1 MIAPD
6 VELRSNPVALRT
18 RRGTPRTPSPIN
30 EPRPH
35 PPAQYNASMISISIK
50 NQQELVELD
59 IAALKSAAKTVLEGE
74 GVPSAKITFAFFDD
88 ATIHA
93 MNKRHL
99 NHDEPT
105 DVLTFPYSIRGAAKL
120 EGDVAI
126 GAGVGR
132 AAAEERGHSVNH
144 ELCLYVIHACLHL
157 CGYNDKRDGD
167 IAEMRAKERHY
178 LAALDLP
185 DIAGE

>member
-1 MIAPD
+1 
-6 VELRSNPVALRT
+6 
-18 RRGTPRTPSPIN
+18 
-30 EPRPH
+30 
-35 PPAQYNASMISISIK
+35 MISISVK
-50 NQQELVELD
+50 NQQELVDLD
-59 IAALKSAAKTVLEGE
+59 FAAIKLAAKTVLEGE
-74 GVPSAKITFAFFDD
+74 GVPAAKVTFAFFDD

-105 DVLTFPYSIRGAAKL
+105 DVLTFPYSVKGAKKL

-132 AAAEERGHSVNH
+132 AAAEERGHSVND

-157 CGYNDKRDGD
+157 CGYNDKRDD
-167 IAEMRAKERHY
+167 DTAQMRAKERFY
-178 LAALDLP
+178 LDKLGLP
-185 DIAGE
+185 AIAGE

>member
-1 MIAPD
+1 
-6 VELRSNPVALRT
+6 
-18 RRGTPRTPSPIN
+18 
-30 EPRPH
+30 
-35 PPAQYNASMISISIK
+35 MISISVK

-59 IAALKSAAKTVLEGE
+59 FASLKLAAKTVLEGE
-74 GVPSAKITFAFFDD
+74 GVPSAKVTFAFFDD

-93 MNKRHL
+93 MNLRHL
-99 NHDEPT
+99 GHDEPT
-105 DVLTFPYSIRGAAKL
+105 DVLTFPYSIRGAPKL

-126 GAGVGR
+126 GAGVGK

-157 CGYNDKRDGD
+157 CGYKDKDDRDS
-167 IAEMRAKERHY
+167 AEMRAKERHY
-178 LAALDLP
+178 LKKLDLP